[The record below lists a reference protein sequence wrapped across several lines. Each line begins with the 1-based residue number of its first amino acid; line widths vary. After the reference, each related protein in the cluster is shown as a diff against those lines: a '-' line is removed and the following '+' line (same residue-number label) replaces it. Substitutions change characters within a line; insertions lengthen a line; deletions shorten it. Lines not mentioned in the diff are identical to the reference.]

1 MKTYPFYAEKSN
13 GWRGKGE
20 QYHLGE
26 QVPGRRGKLLAR
38 ATVRRW
44 SVAPVSVAPAGGY
57 GTALVSNSGK
67 RRASGRFPGGG
78 VTPLPGLRYGAG
90 Q

>member
-26 QVPGRRGKLLAR
+26 QVPGRRGKPLAR

-44 SVAPVSVAPAGGY
+44 SASPVSVAPAGGY
-57 GTALVSNSGK
+57 GTALVCIPGK
-67 RRASGRFPGGG
+67 RRASGR
-78 VTPLPGLRYGAG
+78 LRYGAG